1 MEFLIW
7 LVFFG
12 GLAAEGALMAFIIR
26 AVERRKARRDTI
38 YYVYQ
43 THIEKSSD
51 VRRRNK

>member
-1 MEFLIW
+1 MEFLVW
-7 LVFFG
+7 FMFFG
-12 GLAAEGALMAFIIR
+12 GLTAEGALIALIIR
-26 AVERRKARRDTI
+26 AIERRKARRDTI